1 MASMTTHAWSKV
13 RLRLQQM
20 IQDDISIASPGNQEA
35 QVIAFEDPTIQ
46 KFIRPLISRQGED
59 YAFETFC
66 NYFDNAINSFIQ
78 MGIVPEDE
86 LMPMNSGMAG

>member
-1 MASMTTHAWSKV
+1 MASMTAHAWSKV

-20 IQDDISIASPGNQEA
+20 IQDDNSIASPGNQEA
-35 QVIAFEDPTIQ
+35 QVMAFEDPTIQ

-66 NYFDNAINSFIQ
+66 N
-78 MGIVPEDE
+78 
-86 LMPMNSGMAG
+86 